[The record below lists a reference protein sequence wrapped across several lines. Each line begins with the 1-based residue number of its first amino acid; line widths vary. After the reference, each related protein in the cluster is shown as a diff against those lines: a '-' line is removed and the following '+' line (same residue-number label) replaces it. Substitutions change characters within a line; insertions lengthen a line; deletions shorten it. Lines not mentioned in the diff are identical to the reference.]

1 MEEQNTI
8 IELIDESGNT
18 VKFDLVMTFDYEG
31 KRYAALLPVDEVEN
45 VGDDEV
51 VLLEVVKDKNG
62 DNFVSI
68 ENPILLDEVFNEF
81 IELFDE
87 MADGEDEEP
96 GATTLHDEYDH
107 QAQQAQ
113 QEQAI
118 DHDRPQLVAWELVQ
132 PAAHRGEDEH
142 GGHGCDQAE
151 HCHA

>member
-8 IELIDESGNT
+8 IELVDESGNN

-51 VLLEVVKDKNG
+51 ALLEVVKDKSG

-68 ENPILLDEVFNEF
+68 DNPVLLDEVFNEF

-87 MADGEDEEP
+87 MADGDDED
-96 GATTLHDEYDH
+96 DE
-107 QAQQAQ
+107 
-113 QEQAI
+113 
-118 DHDRPQLVAWELVQ
+118 
-132 PAAHRGEDEH
+132 
-142 GGHGCDQAE
+142 
-151 HCHA
+151 

>member
-31 KRYAALLPVDEVEN
+31 KRYAALLPIDSVEN

-62 DNFVSI
+62 ENFVSI
-68 ENPILLDEVFNEF
+68 NNPVLLDEVFNEF

-87 MADGEDEEP
+87 MADGDDED
-96 GATTLHDEYDH
+96 DE
-107 QAQQAQ
+107 
-113 QEQAI
+113 
-118 DHDRPQLVAWELVQ
+118 
-132 PAAHRGEDEH
+132 
-142 GGHGCDQAE
+142 
-151 HCHA
+151 

>member
-51 VLLEVVKDKNG
+51 VLLEVVKDKSG

-68 ENPILLDEVFNEF
+68 DNPVLLDEVFNEF

-87 MADGEDEEP
+87 MADEDDEEEDE
-96 GATTLHDEYDH
+96 
-107 QAQQAQ
+107 
-113 QEQAI
+113 
-118 DHDRPQLVAWELVQ
+118 
-132 PAAHRGEDEH
+132 
-142 GGHGCDQAE
+142 
-151 HCHA
+151 